1 MLRGTRI
8 IEFEEAKEFVNS
20 IDRLRSIMWVSGIEE
35 LIFSLF
41 VGDVYV

>member
-20 IDRLRSIMWVSGIEE
+20 IGRLRSIMLESGIEE
-35 LIFSLF
+35 LIFPSLWGG
-41 VGDVYV
+41 VDV